1 MKFID
6 SIYNKKDVITNIA
19 KDILFRIVG
28 SLLSAF
34 LFLNLLPTFMF
45 IVYMKEKG
53 IFSYDLFSNGVF
65 GMSVFFFYGIMI
77 ILLLSIFMTSSLFFL
92 IGLIIKKK
100 CAGNNSQK
108 PKYCKYDY
116 LEGKELTEEEKYR
129 KRSELN
135 NKDYI
140 YLLIGSLII
149 NVIFIYGISTLEQP
163 IGNLIFLLLICSI
176 LTLHFANYIYLKA
189 KFTIISLLIL
199 FPFSILILFA
209 NSPRT
214 ADIIAFGLHSFNS
227 SNKEVIIKDMNNTI
241 LVHGGILLLSP
252 ENIFIRTQ
260 ENNETNR
267 TKIIKRDNIIIDIK
281 N

>member
-19 KDILFRIVG
+19 KDILFRILG

-100 CAGNNSQK
+100 CACNNSQK

-140 YLLIGSLII
+140 YLLIGSLLL
-149 NVIFIYGISTLEQP
+149 NALFIFGLATVKQP
-163 IGNLIFLLLICSI
+163 IGNLFFLLSICSI
-176 LTLHFANYIYLKA
+176 LTIHFANFIYLKA
-189 KFTIISLLIL
+189 KFTIASLLFL
-199 FPFSILILFA
+199 FPFSILILFTY
-209 NSPRT
+209 SPQT
-214 ADIIAFGLHSFNS
+214 ADIISFGLHSFNS
-227 SNKEVIIKDMNNTI
+227 SNKIVDVKDMNNNI
-241 LVHGGILLLSP
+241 LLSGKMLLLSP
-252 ENIFIRTQ
+252 ENIYVYTQ
-260 ENNETNR
+260 ENNETNS
-267 TKIIKRDNIIIDIK
+267 TQIIKRDNIIINIK